1 VSAVL
6 LAQVEAFLE
15 VMRLGSVSRAADAL
29 FVSQPTLTARL
40 KNLEAELGE
49 ALFVRTGRGVKP
61 TEAGL
66 VFRPHA
72 ERALRSLREGQA
84 VIAELQRGEAGVLVV
99 GAAPAASTYV
109 LPALLRRFTAR
120 APEVQLVVRTGHSEE
135 VLQMVLQDEVH
146 VGLVRSM
153 HHPDVE
159 SVPVYED
166 ALVLVVPAL
175 HRFADGGGVGI
186 EDMGSEPLILFD
198 RTSSYHELTNA
209 LFRQAGVLPRSVME
223 LDNIE
228 AAKKMVEQ
236 GLGIALLPEVAVTAE
251 VAAGTLAQ
259 VPLEGTSPVRRHI
272 VAVRRR
278 SAGPAPA
285 VVRRFLTAV
294 AEEARGLPHPG

>member
-1 VSAVL
+1 VSPVL

-15 VMRLGSVSRAADAL
+15 VMRLGSVSRAADVL

-49 ALFVRTGRGVKP
+49 ALFVRTGRGLRP

-66 VFRPHA
+66 AFQPHA
-72 ERALRSLREGQA
+72 ERAVRALQEGQA
-84 VIAELQRGEAGVLVV
+84 VIAELQRGDAGALVV

-109 LPALLRRFTAR
+109 LPALLRRFVAR
-120 APEVQLVVRTGHSEE
+120 APGVQLVVRTGHSEE
-135 VLQMVLQDEVH
+135 VLHMVLQDEVQ

-159 SVPVYED
+159 RVPVYED
-166 ALVLVVPAL
+166 VLVLVVPPG
-175 HRFADGGGVGI
+175 HRFAHGEGVRI
-186 EDMGSEPLILFD
+186 EDVGSEPLILFD
-198 RTSSYHELTNA
+198 RTSSYHELTNTM
-209 LFRQAGVLPRSVME
+209 FRQAGVLPRSVME

-236 GLGIALLPEVAVTAE
+236 GLGIALLPEIAVTGE
-251 VAAGTLAQ
+251 VAAGSLAE
-259 VPLEGTSPVRRHI
+259 VPLVDASPVRRHI

-285 VVRRFLTAV
+285 VVRRFLAV
-294 AEEARGLPHPG
+294 VTGEPEALP

>member
-1 VSAVL
+1 VNAVL

-49 ALFVRTGRGVKP
+49 ALFVRTGRGLKP

-66 VFRPHA
+66 AFQPHA
-72 ERALRSLREGQA
+72 ERALRALQEGQA
-84 VIAELQRGEAGVLVV
+84 MIAELQRGEAGALVV

-109 LPALLRRFTAR
+109 LPALLRRFMAS
-120 APEVQLVVRTGHSEE
+120 APGVQLVVRTGHSEE
-135 VLQMVLQDEVH
+135 VLHMVLQDEVQ

-166 ALVLVVPAL
+166 ALVLVAPAG
-175 HRFADGGGVGI
+175 HPFATGDGVGM
-186 EDMGSEPLILFD
+186 ENMGSEPLILFD

-209 LFRQAGVLPRSVME
+209 LFRQAGVLPRSVLE
-223 LDNIE
+223 VDNIE
-228 AAKKMVEQ
+228 AAKKTVEQ
-236 GLGIALLPEVAVTAE
+236 GLGVALLPEIAVTAE

-259 VPLEGTSPVRRHI
+259 VPLVGASPVRRHI

-285 VVRRFLTAV
+285 VVRRFLKVV
-294 AEEARGLPHPG
+294 AEQARELPHPD

>member
-1 VSAVL
+1 MSAVL

-29 FVSQPTLTARL
+29 FVSQPTLTARV

-49 ALFVRTGRGVKP
+49 ALFVRTGRGLRP
-61 TEAGL
+61 TEAGRA
-66 VFRPHA
+66 FQPHA
-72 ERALRSLREGQA
+72 ERAVRALQEGQA
-84 VIAELQRGEAGVLVV
+84 VISELQRGEAGALVV

-109 LPALLRRFTAR
+109 LPALLRRFMAH
-120 APEVQLVVRTGHSEE
+120 ASGVQLVVRTGHSEE
-135 VLQMVLQDEVH
+135 VLHMVLQDEVQ

-166 ALVLVVPAL
+166 TLVLVVPVG
-175 HRFADGGGVGI
+175 HPFADGRGVGI
-186 EDMGSEPLILFD
+186 GDMGSEPLILFD

-209 LFRQAGVLPRSVME
+209 LFRQAGVLPHSVME

-236 GLGIALLPEVAVTAE
+236 GLGIALLPEIAVTAE

-259 VPLEGTSPVRRHI
+259 VPLVGASPVRRHI

-285 VVRRFLTAV
+285 VVRRFLAVV
-294 AEEARGLPHPG
+294 AEAAAELPHPG